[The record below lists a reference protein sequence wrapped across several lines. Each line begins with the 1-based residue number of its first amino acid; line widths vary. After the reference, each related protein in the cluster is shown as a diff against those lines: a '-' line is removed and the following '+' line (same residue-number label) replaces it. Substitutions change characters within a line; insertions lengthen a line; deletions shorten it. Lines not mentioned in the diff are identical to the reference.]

1 MTAASPV
8 SADGTIGIYERKAH
22 LSSVLEEV
30 IGGRVVTVTR
40 HGHPIASLQPVD
52 QRTGEQ
58 RRAAIDRIL
67 SAGEGRTLGISIR
80 TRLTPGGGCESPDA
94 RGGVRSRRVHRHV
107 LGLRR

>member
-8 SADGTIGIYERKAH
+8 SADGTIGIYELKAH

-67 SAGEGRTLGISIR
+67 SAREGRTLGISIQ
-80 TRLTPGGGCESPDA
+80 DA
-94 RGGVRSRRVHRHV
+94 IDAGRRM
-107 LGLRR
+107 